1 MTTELREWIN
11 GVEVVSHLY
20 HAHAAR
26 CVEAWWH
33 AQEYAMRTRPAR
45 RWQSDR
51 PCARD
56 RRRVTVAASRG
67 ASCA

>member
-33 AQEYAMRTRPAR
+33 VVEASHRERDAVNPAGF
-45 RWQSDR
+45 
-51 PCARD
+51 ARD
-56 RRRVTVAASRG
+56 AEDVDA
-67 ASCA
+67 